1 MKFNFLPVAGKF
13 SWQNNKPFILFVLC
27 LLIIHSFLKI
37 IFYNYNYHLLFNG
50 QVASLSS
57 LEKMKMV
64 KWTLVTDLL
73 LVTGVNS
80 LLLFALL
87 IARFIKF
94 NISKWIILPVFT
106 IINFF
111 AVLLNLVDIF
121 YFRFHFQR
129 ANADLLYVVGHPLER
144 LFQQNLFIIILIFIL
159 LAGIFYLLWALHKR
173 LLKAFN
179 KGAYGYGIAFILL
192 LCFVLMIT
200 LPSNYFSKR
209 LLPAYPMLQLNSSE
223 LPFVQNSFHTFL
235 YSVFRHGGLVPAPT
249 YMSDAACDSLLPLKK
264 IVAANKTSGNK
275 KNIVLFIME
284 SVPYDFFDSTSAF
297 KVAMPFFDSLLQ
309 ESRFYNN
316 AYCYAHES
324 NKGIT
329 AILAGIPTATDIP
342 VYHSSYINMPITHI
356 GQALH
361 QLNYTS
367 LFCIGD
373 EYDNFG
379 FAKCMNW
386 LGIDNYYSKES
397 IPGYKHIPAHSM
409 GLQDEFVLD
418 FFNKKLKEQQQPFLG
433 IQYNISTHYPYDLP
447 GSFISAIPKNYTA
460 AMKSMRYYDY
470 SLQKFFNAAK
480 KESWFS
486 NTVFIFCSDHWMFPE
501 AVKGTYQAVRS
512 YKIPIIIFDAA
523 KKDKQVI
530 ETPVSQ
536 FDILGTILSIAGYH
550 NKITSYGNNLLDTVS
565 LKPYAFMKPSN
576 EIYQVID
583 SSFVLGYNIVL
594 NKPEYLYHFKNNHT
608 ETINLI
614 TEKNYES
621 QRERLTKQVQAFIQ
635 QMGKQYNNT
644 SYK

>member
-1 MKFNFLPVAGKF
+1 MKFKFLPVTGKLA
-13 SWQNNKPFILFVLC
+13 WQNNKAFIFFVLSL
-27 LLIIHSFLKI
+27 LLIHSVLKI
-37 IFYNYNYHLLFNG
+37 IFYNYNYHLLFKG
-50 QVASLSS
+50 QAASLTS

-64 KWTLVTDLL
+64 KWSLLTDLL
-73 LVTGVNS
+73 VVAGINS
-80 LLLFALL
+80 LFLFALL
-87 IARFIKF
+87 IARFVKF
-94 NISKWIILPVFT
+94 NISTWIILPVFA

-111 AVLLNLVDIF
+111 AVLLNLVDVF

-144 LFQQNLFIIILIFIL
+144 LLQQNLFIIILFFIL
-159 LAGIFYLLWALHKR
+159 LAGIFYFLWFLHKKF
-173 LLKAFN
+173 LNSFN
-179 KGAYGYGIAFILL
+179 KGSYGYGAACVLLFCFIL
-192 LCFVLMIT
+192 MIV
-200 LPSNYFSKR
+200 LPSKYFSKR
-209 LLPAYPMLQLNSSE
+209 LLPAYPMLQLNNNE

-235 YSVFRHGGLVPAPT
+235 YSVFRDGGQVPAT
-249 YMSDAACDSLLPLKK
+249 AFMRDTVCDSLLPLQKF
-264 IVAANKTSGNK
+264 VAAKETSANK

-309 ESRFYNN
+309 QSRFYKN

-342 VYHSSYINMPITHI
+342 VYHSPYINMPITHI

-386 LGIDNYYSKES
+386 LGIDKYYSKES
-397 IPGYKHIPAHSM
+397 IPGYKILPAHSM
-409 GLQDEFVLD
+409 GLQDEYVLD
-418 FFNKKLKEQQQPFLG
+418 FFNSKLKEQQQPFLG

-447 GSFISAIPKNYTA
+447 GSFTLAMPKNYTA
-460 AMKSMRYYDY
+460 PMKSMRYYDY
-470 SLQKFFNAAK
+470 SLQKFFDAAK

-501 AVKGTYQAVRS
+501 GVKGTYHAVSS
-512 YKIPIIIFDAA
+512 YKIPIIIFDAS

-536 FDILGTILSIAGYH
+536 FDILGSILSIAGYR
-550 NKITSYGNNLLDTVS
+550 NKIISYGNNLLDTGS
-565 LKPYAFMKPSN
+565 LKPYTFMKPNN

-583 SSFVLGYNIVL
+583 SSFVLGYNTIS
-594 NKPEYLYHFKNNHT
+594 NKPEYLYHYKSNHS
-608 ETINLI
+608 ESINLI
-614 TEKNYES
+614 TEKKYKN
-621 QRERLTKQVQAFIQ
+621 QRVSLTKLVQAFIQ